1 LSNKSE
7 IDEIL
12 IESSKLEGIET
23 SDPELK
29 LIDKVIQDFAPEI
42 AYLYQI
48 REDEAEEQ
56 QIKTGRLHENRIL
69 GILLKFY
76 FQGKKE
82 VTTGEFEEEY
92 KRYFK
97 EIARSTTSTYLNILK
112 KDSTLST
119 KRDGRIVYYFFKEKP
134 PVVIKPFW
142 FTRIFCI
149 VPAYFNRALFFAN
162 LYINAEEVIHK
173 YFTDYENLDVDILIR
188 NFQFITG
195 LIILNIFKNR
205 SSKCI
210 FCPFSKRELY
220 NKLEERINVAI
231 HDRLD
236 VLPDELIKGLIEKC
250 SEIPIFNGT
259 DIQDDDIKEN
269 IINEISNS
277 ANLYKKDLDFQIMVS
292 SRRKDVRIT
301 QKVALKK
308 DSVEDNEITR
318 VSEPVK

>member
-1 LSNKSE
+1 MSNKSE

-149 VPAYFNRALFFAN
+149 VPTYFNRALFFAN
-162 LYINAEEVIHK
+162 LYINAEKIIHK

>member
-1 LSNKSE
+1 MSNKSE